1 MARNPHYS
9 MQGAFE
15 SIDLDL
21 DGSVSAQEVKRV
33 VGGKGLYVSE
43 KEAELLIRK
52 FDSDNDG
59 KIRFAEVSLSFLN

>member
-1 MARNPHYS
+1 

-15 SIDLDL
+15 SIDLNL

-33 VGGKGLYVSE
+33 VDGKGLYVSE

-59 KIRFAEVSLSFLN
+59 KIRFAEVS

>member
-1 MARNPHYS
+1 

>member
-1 MARNPHYS
+1 

-59 KIRFAEVSLSFLN
+59 KIRFAEVSLSFMN

>member
-1 MARNPHYS
+1 M
-9 MQGAFE
+9 
-15 SIDLDL
+15 
-21 DGSVSAQEVKRV
+21 SAQEVKRV

>member
-9 MQGAFE
+9 IHAAFE

-21 DGSVSAQEVKRV
+21 DGAVTAFEVKRV

-43 KEAELLIRK
+43 
-52 FDSDNDG
+52 
-59 KIRFAEVSLSFLN
+59 